1 MNEAEIRRIVREVI
15 SEEPELIIE
24 VLLKRKEILKG
35 LLSDDI
41 PQNIATKDDIKM
53 IIEFMNRRFEDINR
67 RFEDVNRRFE
77 DVNKR
82 FEDMNRQFEDMNRR
96 FEFIQKLILFLLGLN
111 LVETGTTILILLKV
125 LGIIIT

>member
-125 LGIIIT
+125 LGTI